1 MNNNQILNQLVN
13 DKEKAAFKSMRTD
26 METGKAILNP
36 EQFGQFMR
44 MASLDNTILAE
55 ADFQYMKTLQ
65 KDLNTTGIN
74 GRVLTNGYKADG
86 TTDPDIAEADV
97 TFGANELNARKL
109 KAKCALEDDDKED
122 NIEGMSFEQTLL
134 SMMGERIGE
143 DLEYWSLFGDTTIS
157 RSTNPL
163 LNSGDGWVKKC
174 SNKLES
180 EGLNEE
186 SGNFDI
192 SKGPETMFDAMIK
205 ALPARFRKNRSQLR
219 FYVPFAVED
228 AYRNILMA
236 RGTTLGDS
244 AQTGFNQLY
253 YKGIPLVHCHTLD
266 ADDAISID
274 NSVTTL
280 LTNPK
285 NLAYGVY
292 KNISVEPKRI
302 AEDELTEYYFR
313 MRGDVDFYFRNG
325 SVVAKMTDSEAEELP
340 ELSLS

>member
-1 MNNNQILNQLVN
+1 
-13 DKEKAAFKSMRTD
+13 MRTD
-26 METGKAILNP
+26 METGKALLNP

-44 MASLDNTILAE
+44 VASLDNTILAE

-74 GRVLTNGYKADG
+74 GRVLTNGYKSDG
-86 TTDPDIAEADV
+86 STDPNIAEADV
-97 TFGANELNARKL
+97 EFGANELNARKL
-109 KAKCALEDDDKED
+109 KAKCAIEDDDKED
-122 NIEGMSFEQTLL
+122 NIEGQSFEQTLL

-143 DLEYWSLFGDTTIS
+143 DLEYWSLFADTDIS
-157 RSTNPL
+157 RSTNAL
-163 LNSGDGWVKKC
+163 LNSADGWVKKC

-180 EGLNEE
+180 EGLDSSTGAFNTA
-186 SGNFDI
+186 N
-192 SKGPETMFDAMIK
+192 GPEAMFDAMIY

-219 FYVPFAVED
+219 FFVPFAVED

-236 RGTTLGDS
+236 RGTNLGDS
-244 AQTGFNQLY
+244 AQTGFNQLQ

-266 ADDAISID
+266 AEDAIDID
-274 NSVTTL
+274 NSVTSF

-292 KNISVEPKRI
+292 KDISVEPKRI
-302 AEDELTEYYFR
+302 AEEETTEYYFR

-325 SVVAKMTDSEAEELP
+325 SVVAKMTDSEAEELS